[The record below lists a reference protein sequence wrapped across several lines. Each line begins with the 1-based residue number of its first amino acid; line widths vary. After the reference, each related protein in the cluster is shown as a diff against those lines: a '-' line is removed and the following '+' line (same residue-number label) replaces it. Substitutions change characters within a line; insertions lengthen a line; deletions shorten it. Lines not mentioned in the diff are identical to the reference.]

1 MKKITILLGVFL
13 FTITLSTLAQ
23 TFTFQFEKPQVQ
35 QTENGYSIILYENCI
50 NLGDEGLP
58 EIPYQAIDLL
68 LNQNQELINVKIIS
82 TDFYPVETGI
92 KIKPAVKPVPV
103 SKFNGKYVQAEED
116 QTVYAS
122 EKSYP
127 ASTIEN
133 LSTHFLNG
141 HAIGSFTICPVEY
154 IPAKQEVT
162 FLKEITIQIETKSSK
177 KAREA
182 SHLLRTSPGIERKIT
197 SVVENPNALDNYF
210 YANTRDNDPYDL
222 LIISNAALLPGFD
235 DYVEYK
241 VSVGFYVKTITVE
254 DIYSQYTGQDDQEK
268 IRNCI
273 IDYYTNNGIGFV
285 ILAGDA
291 DPANPDDR
299 IIPHRGF
306 VALDDTDIP
315 SDMYYSNL
323 DGTWNDDGD
332 NLWGE
337 PAEADLYSEVSI
349 GRICVDNPTEVEN
362 FLNKLTLYQ
371 NAPVVADV
379 EKTLI
384 IGESLNSTTW
394 GGTYKDEIVN
404 GSSANGYTTVGFPP
418 NIIVT
423 KLYEMLAMWN
433 KSDVYN
439 QFNNAGVNLMN
450 HLGHSNVTYN
460 MKMYNSDLTTSN
472 FTNDGVTRGFVIG
485 YSQGCYNGSFDN
497 RGTGTSYGDDCF
509 SEKFTTLE
517 TGEVACVTNS
527 RYGWYNP
534 GGTNSSSQYYDRLFF
549 DAIFGKDISLIGD
562 MNAESKEYDISYIN
576 NNSYWRWTAYEL
588 NLFGDPSMDVWT
600 APPTDIVADY
610 PVSITIGST
619 QVSFDTD
626 APYARI
632 AIVQDGELIGRGVAD
647 ANGDVDV
654 TFLTITNPAPLE
666 ISIIAHNKNRHLGSV
681 LIISNQPYVVYESN
695 QINDV
700 LGNANGLIDYGES
713 IYLSIGVTN
722 VGDQP
727 AYNTVIT
734 ISTTDPYV
742 TITDD
747 NQNYGV
753 IQAGQTVSVPD
764 AFAFDVSADIPD
776 EYEIAFDIVISGDD
790 TWYADI
796 ELEAFAPVLSI
807 GNIIIDDTVG
817 GNANTNIDPGETIIV
832 IIPSSNI
839 GHSDCF
845 EAEGVLSSTNQ
856 YITISEPSVFIGD
869 MPNNSTNYVSF
880 EVVVDDYA
888 PIGDYVDI
896 SYSLSSGLYMEDI
909 SYSLTIGL
917 IFESWES
924 GDFSKFNW
932 STSSTW
938 PWGIAQS
945 GAQEGSYCVCSG
957 DINNDETSNIM
968 ITYNCVSADDI
979 SFFRKISSEEEAD
992 YLRFYIDYELVD
1004 EWSGFLDWEEVACPV
1019 SAGVHTFMWQYEK
1032 NAEEKAG
1039 EDCSWIDYIVF
1050 PPTIV
1055 TACYPGPDTIICEG
1069 LTYQCDAL
1077 AANFT
1082 ALQWTTSGTG
1092 TYDDIT
1098 ILNPVYSPS
1107 EDDYEAG
1114 SVTLTL
1120 KAFSNLPCG
1129 DIVRNFI
1136 LTFDPLPFTPVMP
1149 TGPDYVDL
1157 YYTTSSEYTIPVAPN
1172 ADSYMW
1178 DLDPVAAGTIS
1189 GTETNA
1195 LVDWDLSFMG
1205 EAIIS
1210 VKAVNECGESVFSEG
1225 FEVTVDNTVG
1235 LGNDPISLKI
1245 NIIPN
1250 PNAGIFLLDI
1260 TSPGEESY
1268 SLKIINTS
1276 GSVIFNE
1283 PHFIINKKYTRNFD
1297 IGNLNEGIY
1306 YLVLESNNVNIV
1318 RKLVIMK

>member
-1 MKKITILLGVFL
+1 
-13 FTITLSTLAQ
+13 
-23 TFTFQFEKPQVQ
+23 
-35 QTENGYSIILYENCI
+35 
-50 NLGDEGLP
+50 
-58 EIPYQAIDLL
+58 
-68 LNQNQELINVKIIS
+68 
-82 TDFYPVETGI
+82 
-92 KIKPAVKPVPV
+92 
-103 SKFNGKYVQAEED
+103 
-116 QTVYAS
+116 
-122 EKSYP
+122 SYP

-600 APPTDIVADY
+600 APPT
-610 PVSITIGST
+610 
-619 QVSFDTD
+619 
-626 APYARI
+626 
-632 AIVQDGELIGRGVAD
+632 
-647 ANGDVDV
+647 
-654 TFLTITNPAPLE
+654 
-666 ISIIAHNKNRHLGSV
+666 
-681 LIISNQPYVVYESN
+681 
-695 QINDV
+695 
-700 LGNANGLIDYGES
+700 
-713 IYLSIGVTN
+713 
-722 VGDQP
+722 
-727 AYNTVIT
+727 
-734 ISTTDPYV
+734 
-742 TITDD
+742 
-747 NQNYGV
+747 
-753 IQAGQTVSVPD
+753 
-764 AFAFDVSADIPD
+764 
-776 EYEIAFDIVISGDD
+776 
-790 TWYADI
+790 
-796 ELEAFAPVLSI
+796 
-807 GNIIIDDTVG
+807 
-817 GNANTNIDPGETIIV
+817 
-832 IIPSSNI
+832 
-839 GHSDCF
+839 
-845 EAEGVLSSTNQ
+845 
-856 YITISEPSVFIGD
+856 
-869 MPNNSTNYVSF
+869 
-880 EVVVDDYA
+880 
-888 PIGDYVDI
+888 
-896 SYSLSSGLYMEDI
+896 
-909 SYSLTIGL
+909 
-917 IFESWES
+917 
-924 GDFSKFNW
+924 
-932 STSSTW
+932 
-938 PWGIAQS
+938 
-945 GAQEGSYCVCSG
+945 
-957 DINNDETSNIM
+957 
-968 ITYNCVSADDI
+968 
-979 SFFRKISSEEEAD
+979 
-992 YLRFYIDYELVD
+992 
-1004 EWSGFLDWEEVACPV
+1004 
-1019 SAGVHTFMWQYEK
+1019 
-1032 NAEEKAG
+1032 
-1039 EDCSWIDYIVF
+1039 
-1050 PPTIV
+1050 
-1055 TACYPGPDTIICEG
+1055 
-1069 LTYQCDAL
+1069 
-1077 AANFT
+1077 
-1082 ALQWTTSGTG
+1082 
-1092 TYDDIT
+1092 
-1098 ILNPVYSPS
+1098 
-1107 EDDYEAG
+1107 
-1114 SVTLTL
+1114 
-1120 KAFSNLPCG
+1120 
-1129 DIVRNFI
+1129 
-1136 LTFDPLPFTPVMP
+1136 
-1149 TGPDYVDL
+1149 
-1157 YYTTSSEYTIPVAPN
+1157 
-1172 ADSYMW
+1172 
-1178 DLDPVAAGTIS
+1178 
-1189 GTETNA
+1189 
-1195 LVDWDLSFMG
+1195 
-1205 EAIIS
+1205 
-1210 VKAVNECGESVFSEG
+1210 
-1225 FEVTVDNTVG
+1225 
-1235 LGNDPISLKI
+1235 
-1245 NIIPN
+1245 
-1250 PNAGIFLLDI
+1250 
-1260 TSPGEESY
+1260 
-1268 SLKIINTS
+1268 
-1276 GSVIFNE
+1276 
-1283 PHFIINKKYTRNFD
+1283 
-1297 IGNLNEGIY
+1297 
-1306 YLVLESNNVNIV
+1306 
-1318 RKLVIMK
+1318 